1 MNSRSKR
8 WFNDAASEL
17 SARNAYQSKA
27 EAECKK
33 SNRVA
38 WDFRGAGKAGAPY
51 RNCVSGK
58 MSDYDASVGAEQAA
72 KKQAEEDK
80 RQLEIETKKTQNVQ
94 VESDSTAR
102 VLSAQAQ
109 VASVQAQADTDTAK
123 ASNTKMIIIVG
134 GSLAALILVGVI
146 VMAVKG
152 SGSTATK

>member
-17 SARNAYQSKA
+17 SARNAYQSKV
-27 EAECKK
+27 EGDCKK
-33 SNRVA
+33 SHPFASKVS
-38 WDFRGAGKAGAPY
+38 GAGRKPY
-51 RNCVSGK
+51 TNCVNQK
-58 MSDYDASVGAEQAA
+58 MADYDASVGVEQAL

>member
-17 SARNAYQSKA
+17 SARNAYQSSTA
-27 EAECKK
+27 EPACKK
-33 SNRVA
+33 TYPSSYTL
-38 WDFRGAGKAGAPY
+38 RGSIGGKKY
-51 RNCVSGK
+51 NNCVKDK
-58 MSDYDASVGAEQAA
+58 MATYDASVGAEQAA

-109 VASVQAQADTDTAK
+109 VASVKAQADTDTAK